1 MGRVTI
7 STMVGQNLKTSYARK
22 GQVGVMSEGK
32 TSMELPTYPLDEALW
47 VGLMRGLISDVES
60 EIKDAIKAVKDNK
73 TTEAVDHL
81 NNALSKLRIV
91 SSSLNK
97 ADAYFDAVL
106 SITKF
111 VNTLAETLGQLT
123 TSKD

>member
-1 MGRVTI
+1 
-7 STMVGQNLKTSYARK
+7 
-22 GQVGVMSEGK
+22 MSEGK
-32 TSMELPTYPLDEALW
+32 TSMELPTYPLNEALW
-47 VGLMRGLISDVES
+47 VGLMRGLISDIE
-60 EIKDAIKAVKDNK
+60 KDINGAKNAIGDNDI
-73 TTEAVDHL
+73 EMALEFL
-81 NNALSKLRIV
+81 NDALSKLRIV

-97 ADAYFDAVL
+97 ADTYFDAVL

>member
-1 MGRVTI
+1 VR
-7 STMVGQNLKTSYARK
+7 
-22 GQVGVMSEGK
+22 VMSEGK
-32 TSMELPTYPLDEALW
+32 TSMELPTYPLNEALW
-47 VGLMRGLISDVES
+47 VGLMRGLISDIE
-60 EIKDAIKAVKDNK
+60 KDINGAKNAIGDNDI
-73 TTEAVDHL
+73 EMALEFL
-81 NNALSKLRIV
+81 NDALNKLRIV
-91 SSSLNK
+91 SSTLSK

>member
-1 MGRVTI
+1 
-7 STMVGQNLKTSYARK
+7 
-22 GQVGVMSEGK
+22 
-32 TSMELPTYPLDEALW
+32 YPLNEALW
-47 VGLMRGLISDVES
+47 VGLMKGLISDIE
-60 EIKDAIKAVKDNK
+60 KDINGAKNAIGDNDI
-73 TTEAVDHL
+73 EMALEFL
-81 NNALSKLRIV
+81 NDALNKLRIV
-91 SSSLNK
+91 SSTLGK

>member
-1 MGRVTI
+1 
-7 STMVGQNLKTSYARK
+7 
-22 GQVGVMSEGK
+22 MSEGK
-32 TSMELPTYPLDEALW
+32 TSMELPTYPLNEALW
-47 VGLMRGLISDVES
+47 VGLMKGLISDVES
-60 EIKDAIKAVKDNK
+60 EIKDAMKAIEGNK
-73 TTEAVDHL
+73 ATEAVNHL

-106 SITKF
+106 SITRF

>member
-1 MGRVTI
+1 
-7 STMVGQNLKTSYARK
+7 
-22 GQVGVMSEGK
+22 MSEGK

-73 TTEAVDHL
+73 TTEAIDHL

-91 SSSLNK
+91 SSSLSK
-97 ADAYFDAVL
+97 ADAYFDVVL